1 MFADSSGEKR
11 PQEEDLAQTPK
22 KRPSMGMGSPSKAAA
37 AGLDGPAAAPT
48 VTAAAGTAST
58 GPSPQKKARGG
69 SSKYMPLKS
78 PKKQQAWQKV
88 STSLAKAKDLT
99 MRARASVAEAARPV
113 KHRHVPAICF
123 CY

>member
-1 MFADSSGEKR
+1 VFADSSGEKR

-22 KRPSMGMGSPSKAAA
+22 KRPSMGRASPSKAAA
-37 AGLDGPAAAPT
+37 AGP
-48 VTAAAGTAST
+48 AAGTAST
-58 GPSPQKKARGG
+58 GPSPPKKARGG

-78 PKKQQAWQKV
+78 PKKQQAGRKV
-88 STSLAKAKDLT
+88 ETSLAKAKELT

-113 KHRHVPAICF
+113 KHRHVSAIRF